1 MDYFFTK
8 KMSTEQLK
16 EEIETDKDVIISNL
30 KEKLNALRDREK
42 AQTEKIFELEQQL
55 LVASYIT

>member
-1 MDYFFTK
+1 
-8 KMSTEQLK
+8 MSTEQLK